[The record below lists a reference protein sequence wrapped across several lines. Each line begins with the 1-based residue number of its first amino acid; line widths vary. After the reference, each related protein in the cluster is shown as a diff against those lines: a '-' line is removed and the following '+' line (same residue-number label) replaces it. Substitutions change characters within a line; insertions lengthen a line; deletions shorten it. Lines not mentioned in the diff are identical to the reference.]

1 MRRILLRK
9 VVGSLIIFCC
19 LPLLFFLFEKISTE
33 LQTAKAFDKQFTA
46 NIQLDAPKALV
57 PTILKDR
64 NRKVFSE
71 EYTEW
76 RKPLR
81 LADIPEF
88 VQQLFIYSE
97 DEDFYQHIG
106 FDLTAIARA
115 FMANNASGESSQG
128 GSTITQQLV
137 RMRYLSS
144 EKTYERKMLEIFY
157 AYELERKTTKDEILN
172 MYLNEMYF
180 SNGAYGINGAAT
192 YYFNKPVAQLSKAQ
206 MAFLA
211 AIPNNPS
218 LYDPLRHF
226 KYTKKRQERL
236 LDKLVEKSVLSKNEA
251 DKLKKEKIVIKLKK
265 KKQLYPAYSTYVMNE
280 LRSLIA
286 SKEGYTRQLQSV
298 KTSQQR
304 KAINTKLTKR
314 VANLLNEGL
323 TIETALSPT
332 KQATDTSNID
342 HILANRGNLQASA
355 VVIDN
360 EKREII
366 SIYAGKG
373 YKKYDYNRSFQG
385 TRQPGSSFKPLI
397 DYAPYFEETKATP
410 FTYVS
415 GAPFCK
421 GNYCPQNYGG
431 QILGNVTIQ
440 QGFRNSYNTVAMRLF
455 DSIGINKA
463 FSYLKPFQFDSLT
476 KQDRTYAAA
485 IGGLTHGVT
494 TAELADAYTSFIDGD
509 YLPTHTIRRVKDSS
523 GNTLYKWGKRSQQVW
538 TPNTVSHIRFLM
550 SDVVK
555 NGTGVGIHVNA
566 PYVGAKTGTTND
578 YRDYWL
584 AGLTNRYTSAVWI
597 GFDRPQNMQGL
608 ENEKIHHRI
617 FSSIMND

>member
-1 MRRILLRK
+1 MRK
-9 VVGSLIIFCC
+9 VVGSLIIICS

-33 LQTAKAFDKQFTA
+33 LQTAKAFEKQFTA
-46 NIQLDAPKALV
+46 NVQLDDPNVMV
-57 PTILKDR
+57 PTILRDR
-64 NRKVFSE
+64 HQKVFSE

-76 RKPLR
+76 RKPLQ
-81 LADIPEF
+81 LADIPKF
-88 VQQLFIYSE
+88 AQQLFIYSE

-106 FDLTAIARA
+106 FDLSAIVRA
-115 FMANNASGESSQG
+115 FMANNASGVSSQG

-137 RMRYLSS
+137 RMRYLST

-157 AYELERKTTKDEILN
+157 SYELERKTTKDEILN

-180 SNGAYGINGAAT
+180 SNGTYGINGAAT
-192 YYFNKPVAQLSKAQ
+192 YYFNKPVFQLSKAQ
-206 MAFLA
+206 MAFIA

-236 LDKLVEKSVLSKNEA
+236 IDKLVEKNVLSKSEA
-251 DKLKKEKIVIKLKK
+251 DKIKKEKIIIKLKK

-280 LRSLIA
+280 FRSLIA
-286 SKEGYTRQLQSV
+286 TKEGYQSRLRSA
-298 KTSQQR
+298 KTAKQK
-304 KAINTKLTKR
+304 KAIQAKFAKR
-314 VANLLNEGL
+314 INQLLRQGL

-332 KQATDTSNID
+332 KQVADKANID
-342 HILANRGNLQASA
+342 QILTNRGKLQASA

-360 EKREII
+360 SKREII

-373 YKKYDYNRSFQG
+373 YQKYDYNRAFQG
-385 TRQPGSSFKPLI
+385 YRQPGSAFKPLI
-397 DYAPYFEETKATP
+397 DYAPYFEETNATP
-410 FTYVS
+410 QTYVS

-421 GNYCPQNYGG
+421 GNYCPENYKG
-431 QILGNVTIQ
+431 QIIGNVTIQ

-455 DSIGINKA
+455 DHIGINKA
-463 FSYLKPFQFDSLT
+463 FSYLKPFQFDALT
-476 KQDRTYAAA
+476 KQDRTYSAA

-509 YLPTHTIRRVKDSS
+509 YSPAHTIRSVKDSH
-523 GNTLYKWGKRSQQVW
+523 GNVLYKWGKQSRQVW
-538 TPNTVSHIRFLM
+538 STNTVSQIRFLM
-550 SDVVK
+550 SDVVQH
-555 NGTGVGIHVNA
+555 GTGVGIHINA

-584 AGLTNRYTSAVWI
+584 AGLTNRYTAAVWI
-597 GFDRPQNMQGL
+597 GFDRPQNMESL
-608 ENEKIHHRI
+608 EDAKIHHRI
-617 FSSIMND
+617 FSSIMNN